1 MRRNRA
7 EIQVF
12 SISFLDVLT
21 CALGAVLILLVVVPM
36 SPPSPEAKLKVIQKL
51 KAIITSIT
59 TENESLEQKISALE
73 EEQSKTIPQ
82 PAKKP
87 VPSLFGLPLVA
98 DHAIFVIDVSGSMDW
113 QVYNLYQTIESLL
126 ISCEVKKYRF
136 IFFDSVVYPS
146 GKYWRHGWLA
156 GSDGN
161 KIMTLREIKN
171 NLKTYI
177 FEEPLGTNSGAALY
191 EALKYKNG
199 DVIYFVTDG
208 YPTEGETNV
217 DRILSRVR
225 YANTHRS
232 TINSIMVGLPGAT
245 RNRYDKVV
253 FDPAANPKELYD
265 FLHTLAEENNGVY
278 VGR

>member
-12 SISFLDVLT
+12 SISFLDVLS

-98 DHAIFVIDVSGSMDW
+98 DHAIFVIDVSGSMSW
-113 QVYNLYQTIESLL
+113 QRDNLYQTIESLL
-126 ISCEVKKYRF
+126 MSCEVNKYRF
-136 IFFDSVVYPS
+136 IYFDSEVYSS
-146 GKYWRHGWLA
+146 GKHWRHGWLN
-156 GSDGN
+156 GTDRN
-161 KIMTLREIKN
+161 KQTTLREIKN
-171 NLKTYI
+171 NLK
-177 FEEPLGTNSGAALY
+177 A
-191 EALKYKNG
+191 
-199 DVIYFVTDG
+199 
-208 YPTEGETNV
+208 
-217 DRILSRVR
+217 
-225 YANTHRS
+225 
-232 TINSIMVGLPGAT
+232 INAS
-245 RNRYDKVV
+245 
-253 FDPAANPKELYD
+253 
-265 FLHTLAEENNGVY
+265 
-278 VGR
+278 